1 LIGSSFALYVKE
13 DGTVQTL
20 KTAFLVVFMLIAV
33 YGAYM
38 IISKPPVKPPEEV
51 SQLTEKDLQ
60 APDIGI
66 GDSVSPDE
74 LVFGSAANISNTSES
89 NTDAEAGNDDFDPNN
104 LDSSLDI
111 NIDGLDDHPDGTPDE
126 AASPNNLETT
136 PDNVDSTTLSNPLET
151 TPMDSSTADNP
162 NPLTTDQPDPLA
174 NPGIKPS
181 LIVPPEQNPDA
192 LIDDPSA
199 VNPASVNQPEITDR
213 FASPAERSFEK
224 AWASATKQ
232 MDQNHFRE
240 ALLTLSVFF
249 DDPNLSQLNH
259 AKLLGKLDMLAAHVI
274 YSKLHLLEPAFIVR
288 PGDTMKSIAKQYR
301 VPAALLKNINGI
313 QSESSLL
320 PGTEIKVVRGPFRS
334 SVSLAKNEMTLFL
347 GHLYAG
353 RFPISIGNNPSP
365 RPGSY
370 QVQLKQSGRPFYN
383 AAKQA
388 IPAGDINNP
397 YGNVW
402 IDLGSNMSIHGTP
415 RVATDANQGHSC
427 IGLGAV
433 DAQDI
438 YGILTEGS
446 QVIIRR

>member
-1 LIGSSFALYVKE
+1 M
-13 DGTVQTL
+13 QTL

-38 IISKPPVKPPEEV
+38 IISKPPMKPPEEV

-74 LVFGSAANISNTSES
+74 LVFGSAANISNTTES
-89 NTDAEAGNDDFDPNN
+89 STDTEAGKDDFDPDN
-104 LDSSLDI
+104 LESSLDI
-111 NIDGLDDHPDGTPDE
+111 NIDGLEE
-126 AASPNNLETT
+126 ASQSDNLETT
-136 PDNVDSTTLSNPLET
+136 PDATDNVEPTANPIPLET
-151 TPMDSSTADNP
+151 TPIDTSAAGNP
-162 NPLTTDQPDPLA
+162 NPLITDQPDPLT
-174 NPGIKPS
+174 NPDTNPS

-199 VNPASVNQPEITDR
+199 VNPASVTQPEITTR

-224 AWASATKQ
+224 AWISATKQ
-232 MDQNHFRE
+232 MAQDHFRE

-259 AKLLGKLDMLAAHVI
+259 TRLLGKLDTLAAHVI

-288 PGDTMKSIAKQYR
+288 PGDTMNSIAKQYR

-320 PGTEIKVVRGPFRS
+320 PGTELKVVRGPFRTS
-334 SVSLAKNEMTLFL
+334 ISLAKNEMTLFL

-383 AAKQA
+383 AAKQS

>member
-38 IISKPPVKPPEEV
+38 IISKPPMKPPEEV

-74 LVFGSAANISNTSES
+74 LVFGSAANISNTTES
-89 NTDAEAGNDDFDPNN
+89 STDSEAGKDDFDPDN
-104 LDSSLDI
+104 LESSLDI
-111 NIDGLDDHPDGTPDE
+111 NIDGLEEASQPD
-126 AASPNNLETT
+126 NLETT
-136 PDNVDSTTLSNPLET
+136 PDATDNVEPTANPTPLET
-151 TPMDSSTADNP
+151 TPTNTSAAGNP
-162 NPLTTDQPDPLA
+162 NPLLTDQPDPLT
-174 NPGIKPS
+174 NPDTNPS

-199 VNPASVNQPEITDR
+199 VNPASVTQPEITTR

-224 AWASATKQ
+224 AWISATKQ
-232 MDQNHFRE
+232 MAQDHFRE

-259 AKLLGKLDMLAAHVI
+259 TRLLGKLDTLAAHVI

-288 PGDTMKSIAKQYR
+288 PGDTMNSIAKQYR

-320 PGTEIKVVRGPFRS
+320 PGTELKVVRGPFRS
-334 SVSLAKNEMTLFL
+334 SISLAKNEMTLFL

-383 AAKQA
+383 AAKQS